1 MAAFRAHAR
10 NLEALRAPLSRYE
23 GNEIMKVKFAASI
36 DILRRD
42 TSGATAVEYGLI
54 VPGVALVIIGAIALS
69 GGSLS
74 NIFNSVAAGL

>member
-1 MAAFRAHAR
+1 MIA
-10 NLEALRAPLSRYE
+10 
-23 GNEIMKVKFAASI
+23 KFAASI

-54 VPGVALVIIGAIALS
+54 VPGIALVIIGAIALM

-74 NIFNSVAAGL
+74 NIFNSVATGM